1 MTFTELPFVILLAIT
16 YPLWLLCRRHE
27 RLTIG
32 ILLIASLVFYAHDD
46 WPLLFLLAAYGL
58 VDWLAGRSIAR
69 ARRPRLALA
78 LGVGFNLA
86 GLAFWKYGAFFASM
100 LRFGASSPA
109 AVDPAAANG
118 GWVVPFGISFYSF
131 TGIAYL
137 VDVYR
142 GTITAEPNIFRYLLH
157 VSFFPHLM
165 AGPILRARE
174 FLVHLRPGALPRRA
188 EAPAEAALLLAR
200 GYFKKM
206 VLADRIALA
215 IDPFFAHVGTPA
227 TAGVWG
233 FPYLCLYAF
242 QIYFDFSGYTDIAR
256 GLAMLF
262 GFRWPENFD
271 LPYLA
276 TSPRDFWRRWHITL
290 SRFLRDYLYIPLGGN
305 RRGALRAAVSI
316 MITMLLGGLWHG
328 ASWTFVVWGG
338 LHGAYLVAER
348 VWTGSH
354 AACVLRRH
362 VPALPWRL
370 LSIGATFA
378 LVCLTWSFFRL
389 TELGRSLACLR
400 SCVVFDVTGLL
411 ASDAGDA
418 SLWILLTG
426 YGASVLAG
434 GAVRAALQAAPWRED
449 LRAGSLARGFAWGTA
464 LAGLVLALVLSPNET
479 SPPFIYF
486 EF

>member
-16 YPLWLLCRRHE
+16 YPLWLLCRQHE
-27 RLTIG
+27 RLAIG
-32 ILLIASLVFYAHDD
+32 VLLIASLVFYGHDD
-46 WPLLFLLAAYGL
+46 WPLLFLLGAYGL
-58 VDWLAGRSIAR
+58 VDWLAARSIAR
-69 ARRPRLALA
+69 AHRSGLAPLA
-78 LGVGFNLA
+78 LGIGFNLA
-86 GLAFWKYGAFFASM
+86 GLAFWKYGAFFTSIVR
-100 LRFGASSPA
+100 LGESSPA
-109 AVDPAAANG
+109 AVDVGAASG
-118 GWVVPFGISFYSF
+118 SWVVPFGISFYSF

-142 GTITAEPNIFRYLLH
+142 GTIAAEPNVFRYLLH

-174 FLVHLRPGALPRRA
+174 FLVHLRPGALPQRA
-188 EAPAEAALLLAR
+188 EAPAEAVLLLAR

-215 IDPFFAHVGTPA
+215 VDPFFADVGTPA

-233 FPYLCLYAF
+233 FPYLFLYAF

-256 GLAMLF
+256 GIAMLF

-305 RRGALRAAVSI
+305 RRGRPRAALNI

-328 ASWTFVVWGG
+328 GSWSFVIWGG
-338 LHGAYLVAER
+338 LHGMYLVGER
-348 VWTGSH
+348 VWTGSRI
-354 AACVLRRH
+354 ARVLRRH
-362 VPALPWRL
+362 VPAVPWRL
-370 LSIGATFA
+370 LSIGATFT

-389 TELGRSLACLR
+389 TQLERSLACLR
-400 SCVVFDVTGLL
+400 SCVVFDVDRLL
-411 ASDAGDA
+411 AAGVADP
-418 SLWILLTG
+418 SLWLLLIG
-426 YGASVLAG
+426 YGACILAG
-434 GAVRAALQAAPWRED
+434 RAARLALQAPPD
-449 LRAGSLARGFAWGTA
+449 TPVGSIARGVNWGTA
-464 LAGLVLALVLSPNET
+464 LAGLTLAVLLAPT
-479 SPPFIYF
+479 DAPPPFIYF
-486 EF
+486 QF